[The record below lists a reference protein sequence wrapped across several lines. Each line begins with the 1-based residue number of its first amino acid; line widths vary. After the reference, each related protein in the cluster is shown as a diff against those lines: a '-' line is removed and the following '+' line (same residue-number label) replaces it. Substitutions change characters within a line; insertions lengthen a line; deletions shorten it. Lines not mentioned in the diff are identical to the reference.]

1 MRVEVN
7 YDRCEGHAICVRLAP
22 SVFAI
27 GDEDEQVRV
36 IDANPG
42 EEVQADVTLASKRCP
57 IQAIVLTD

>member
-1 MRVEVN
+1 MKVQIN

-27 GDEDEQVRV
+27 GDDDEQVRI
-36 IDANPG
+36 IDPNPG
-42 EEVQADVTLASKRCP
+42 EDVQTDVTLAAKRCP